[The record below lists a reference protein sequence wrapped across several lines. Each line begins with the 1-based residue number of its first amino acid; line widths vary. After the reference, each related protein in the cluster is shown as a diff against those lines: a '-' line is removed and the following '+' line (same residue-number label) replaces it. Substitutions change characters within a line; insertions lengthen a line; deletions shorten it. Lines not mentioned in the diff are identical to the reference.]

1 MSSQNEI
8 DYTAQQRPFERLREL
23 VAGLSDVFRP
33 DPRPTD
39 PLDELERVR
48 EEGRVWVLEQ
58 KGKGQ

>member
-39 PLDELERVR
+39 WIDELERER
-48 EEGRVWVLEQ
+48 EDGRVRQLTQ
-58 KGKGQ
+58 KAK